1 MVLADLGKERKALK
15 EIIDSFVS
23 NTQVLGWAI
32 AFLVFAVAEAVTFN
46 ALVSIWFAIAAL
58 LAMFAAL
65 AGLSFIWQ
73 LVIFVVGST
82 LLLAATRSLVKRMKK
97 NKAPDPNEDY
107 DIGKSAVVIEALCSR
122 TGEGRVKLDGV
133 DWAARS
139 ENGDDIAKGEVV
151 TVKKVDGAKL
161 IVAK

>member
-1 MVLADLGKERKALK
+1 MALADLGKERKALK

-32 AFLVFAVAEAVTFN
+32 AFLVFAVAEAVTLN

-82 LLLAATRSLVKRMKK
+82 LLLAATRALVKRIKK
-97 NKAPDPNEDY
+97 NKSPDPNEDY
-107 DIGKSAVVIEALCSR
+107 DIGKSVVIEALCSR

-151 TVKKVDGAKL
+151 TVKKVEGAKL